1 VIRISTDF
9 LVSALPHQIVH
20 RREIVDLM
28 LPSSR
33 NNLHNYR
40 KKMFQKKVPKA
51 KKKIEISTINQEL
64 GF

>member
-20 RREIVDLM
+20 RRDSRFDAPLI
-28 LPSSR
+28 R

-51 KKKIEISTINQEL
+51 KKRETNTINQEL